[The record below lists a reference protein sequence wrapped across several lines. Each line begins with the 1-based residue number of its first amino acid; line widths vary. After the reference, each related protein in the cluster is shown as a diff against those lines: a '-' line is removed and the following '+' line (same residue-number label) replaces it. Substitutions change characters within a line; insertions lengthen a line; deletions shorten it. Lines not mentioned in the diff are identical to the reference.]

1 MVVFFL
7 ITEIRLDQR
16 GIETHVLTQ
25 TFVDPVSEVKYR
37 LYYDSTAVYN
47 LLALPVALT
56 SVTFF
61 ALATNQW

>member
-1 MVVFFL
+1 MCVNGCRF
-7 ITEIRLDQR
+7 DQR
-16 GIETHVLTQ
+16 ANETHLLTQ

-37 LYYDSTAVYN
+37 HYYDSTSVYN